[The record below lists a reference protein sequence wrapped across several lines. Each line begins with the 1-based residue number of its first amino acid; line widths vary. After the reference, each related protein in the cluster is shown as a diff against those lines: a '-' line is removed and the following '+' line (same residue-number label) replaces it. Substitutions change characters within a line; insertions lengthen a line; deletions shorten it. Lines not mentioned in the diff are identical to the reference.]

1 MSTENPADDGLE
13 GIEIPDDL
21 SSLTGSAEPSLAVIV
36 TQIAGAQPLAAACAL
51 AEITA
56 DAIPTEVGAVALL
69 ADRSGGEPER
79 AVAALSQLVRGVPF
93 VLVVKSGEQLTAYR
107 WEDGSMEEELAPGL
121 VLGGAPEVLE
131 DLLIGDGDTA
141 GIDGIVASGSVSR
154 WKAMRQ
160 LTAAARKARK
170 K

>member
-1 MSTENPADDGLE
+1 MSTDKPTGDGLE

-21 SSLTGSAEPSLAVIV
+21 SSLTGSADPSLAVIV
-36 TQIAGAQPLAAACAL
+36 TQIAGAQPLAAACSI
-51 AEITA
+51 AEISA
-56 DAIPTEVGAVALL
+56 DAVPTEVGAVAVL
-69 ADRSGGEPER
+69 ADTKGDAPQK
-79 AVAALSQLVRGVPF
+79 AVSALSQLVRGVPF
-93 VLVVKSGEQLTAYR
+93 VLVVKSGEQLTAFR
-107 WEDGSMEEELAPGL
+107 WQDGAVEEELAPGL

-131 DLLIGDGDTA
+131 DLLVGDGDLSE
-141 GIDGIVASGSVSR
+141 IDGVVASGSVSR